1 MKRKVVT
8 IGSSA
13 GITISPAELAA
24 LGVRP
29 GSQVEVTLVGR
40 SLEVRPVSRYAG
52 MSLDDLMPIIEQHGA
67 RP

>member
-24 LGVRP
+24 LGVKP
-29 GSQVEVTLVGR
+29 GSQVDVSLVGR
-40 SLEVRPVSRYAG
+40 SLEVRPVSPYTG
-52 MSLDDLMPIIEQHGA
+52 MSLDELIPIIQRRRT